1 MTWKTCLSTW
11 KEKVNFKM
19 KDVEKMI
26 EAQAIAESN
35 KERQALVKRFNDS
48 WLEGEDAKAVIV
60 EILKDQ
66 LQKAFDTDFAD
77 DDSEKLELQLSK
89 AINDL
94 ED

>member
-1 MTWKTCLSTW
+1 MIWKTCLSTW

-35 KERQALVKRFNDS
+35 KERQELIKRFKDS
-48 WLEGEDAKAVIV
+48 WLEGDDAKAVIV

-66 LQKAFDTDFAD
+66 LQKAFEPDFSD
-77 DDSEKLELQLSK
+77 DDSEKLELQLAK

>member
-1 MTWKTCLSTW
+1 MS
-11 KEKVNFKM
+11 E
-19 KDVEKMI
+19 VEKMI

-35 KERQALVKRFNDS
+35 KERQQLIKRFKDS

-66 LQKAFDTDFAD
+66 LQKAFECDFGD

>member
-1 MTWKTCLSTW
+1 
-11 KEKVNFKM
+11 M
-19 KDVEKMI
+19 KDVEKQI
-26 EAQAIAESN
+26 EAQAIAEIS
-35 KERQALVKRFNDS
+35 KERQALIKQVKDS
-48 WLEGEDAKAVIV
+48 WLEPVDIKPVVV

-89 AINDL
+89 AIDDL

>member
-35 KERQALVKRFNDS
+35 QERQQLIKRFKDS
-48 WLEGEDAKAVIV
+48 WLEGSDVKAVIV

-66 LQKAFDTDFAD
+66 LQKAFEYGFGD

>member
-1 MTWKTCLSTW
+1 MS
-11 KEKVNFKM
+11 E
-19 KDVEKMI
+19 VEKMI

-35 KERQALVKRFNDS
+35 KERQELVKRFKDS

>member
-1 MTWKTCLSTW
+1 MG
-11 KEKVNFKM
+11 E
-19 KDVEKMI
+19 VEKMI

-35 KERQALVKRFNDS
+35 KERQELIKRFKDS
-48 WLEGEDAKAVIV
+48 WLEPVDIKPVVV

-66 LQKAFDTDFAD
+66 LQKTFECDFGD

>member
-26 EAQAIAESN
+26 EAQAIGESN
-35 KERQALVKRFNDS
+35 KERQQLIKRFKDS
-48 WLEGEDAKAVIV
+48 WLEGDDAKAVIV

-66 LQKAFDTDFAD
+66 LQKAFESDFGD
-77 DDSEKLELQLSK
+77 DDSEKLELQLTK

>member
-1 MTWKTCLSTW
+1 
-11 KEKVNFKM
+11 M

-35 KERQALVKRFNDS
+35 KERQALVKRFKDS
-48 WLEGEDAKAVIV
+48 WLEGEDAKAVVV

-66 LQKAFDTDFAD
+66 LQKESEVDFGD
-77 DDSEKLELQLSK
+77 KDSQELQLKFCK
-89 AINDL
+89 AIEAL

>member
-1 MTWKTCLSTW
+1 
-11 KEKVNFKM
+11 M

-35 KERQALVKRFNDS
+35 KERQQLIKRFKDS
-48 WLEGEDAKAVIV
+48 WLEPVDIKPVVV

-66 LQKAFDTDFAD
+66 LQKESEVDFGD
-77 DDSEKLELQLSK
+77 KDSQELQLKFCK
-89 AINDL
+89 AIEAL